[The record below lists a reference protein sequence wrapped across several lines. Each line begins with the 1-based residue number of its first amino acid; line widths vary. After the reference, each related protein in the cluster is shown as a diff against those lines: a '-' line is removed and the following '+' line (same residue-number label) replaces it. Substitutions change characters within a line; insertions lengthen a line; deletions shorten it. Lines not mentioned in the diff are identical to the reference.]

1 MTRFL
6 PARIFSIFVPVLRYC
21 EKSSLVCVS
30 FSVRRAGSQPVD
42 TRVKSLGRFQILG
55 FLKTPFFLLLLFFF
69 LAQISRSGSPFALLR
84 YVSMCASFYGAYV
97 LKIVG

>member
-6 PARIFSIFVPVLRYC
+6 PAGIFSVFVPILRYC
-21 EKSSLVCVS
+21 EKSSSICVS

-55 FLKTPFFLLLLFFF
+55 FLKTPFFLLLLFL

-84 YVSMCASFYGAYV
+84 YVAMCASFYGAYV
-97 LKIVG
+97 LKIMG